1 MTLNNLNIIP
11 INETN
16 NLNSV
21 TNELL
26 LKYDQKFNQQYNKIV
41 SVNSSIMNKEEII
54 NMIND
59 QIMQNDIYII
69 SLKYFIIYTIFVCIS
84 FILYGLKYINLITF
98 IFIVFILLI
107 IYFIYIYFNV
117 KNKISMKVM
126 EKEFKGIVVDMA
138 TLGEA
143 KKEILKEYECPAK
156 CSPLNE
162 FKYKLNEMSGYK
174 QPKLNIDPQVNVWKY
189 GNIPVD
195 GYTSNNIPPQ
205 DFYSKP
211 IPKYRVTKE
220 EEKYNR
226 PKQTFGSPSSKDVG
240 TYYKCKWNGN
250 KNEKEFNG
258 SKNKFSLIPCSYRD
272 NFTEEGRYICS
283 KDPNT
288 ISNNDFNK
296 YCDNVTNTM
305 YNS

>member
-1 MTLNNLNIIP
+1 MNDINLIP
-11 INETN
+11 INENN

-21 TNELL
+21 TNDLL

-41 SVNSSIMNKEEII
+41 SVNSSIMNKEQMIH
-54 NMIND
+54 MIND
-59 QIMQNDIYII
+59 HIIEKDIYII
-69 SLKYFIIYTIFVCIS
+69 SLKYFIIYTIFICIA
-84 FILYGLKYINLITF
+84 FILYGLKIIDLVS
-98 IFIVFILLI
+98 FIVFAVVLLI
-107 IYFIYIYFNV
+107 LYFIYIYFNV

-126 EKEFKGIVVDMA
+126 EKEIKGIVLDMA

-195 GYTSNNIPPQ
+195 GYTSDKIPPE
-205 DFYSKP
+205 DFYKNP
-211 IPKYRVTKE
+211 IPKYE
-220 EEKYNR
+220 EEIYNR
-226 PKQTFGSPSSKDVG
+226 PKQTFGPPSSKDVG
-240 TYYKCKWNGN
+240 TYYECKWNGN
-250 KNEKEFNG
+250 ENEKEFNG
-258 SKNKFSLIPCSYRD
+258 DKNKFSLIPCSYRD

-288 ISNNDFNK
+288 VSKNDFNK
-296 YCDNVTNTM
+296 YCDHIIQND
-305 YNS
+305 S